1 MVFFFG
7 NARTAILDVFILFCI
22 RTLGVISWYGG
33 HFRLNLG
40 IIILLTALLPKNI
53 FISQS
58 SSPPKSINLVVYLH
72 WSVITVQGVWV
83 AMLFVSLDGK
93 ENWTSCGR
101 GGPYH
106 CELRG
111 TFLQHHYFNGNTLL
125 YVVFVEE
132 QIKHAIN

>member
-83 AMLFVSLDGK
+83 ASSLCHLMGKKIGQAVAGVGHTIVSSEELFFSII
-93 ENWTSCGR
+93 
-101 GGPYH
+101 
-106 CELRG
+106 
-111 TFLQHHYFNGNTLL
+111 TLMGIL
-125 YVVFVEE
+125 CCM
-132 QIKHAIN
+132 